1 MEERASTLGAIGGGI
16 ISTVFAVIRSGALL
30 IVELITAILLYVYL
44 DLFHPDLFGSL
55 VRTASELF
63 NAIASAVIPVFQESA
78 NQAYASL
85 IGELSPKAILL
96 LFIGLAVGAV
106 IRLIVWALSRLFGAR
121 AY

>member
-1 MEERASTLGAIGGGI
+1 MAEQTSTLGSIGGGI
-16 ISTVFAVIRSGALL
+16 IATIFAVVRSAALL
-30 IVELITAILLYVYL
+30 VVELITAILLYVYL
-44 DLFHPDLFGSL
+44 DLFHQDLFGSL

-63 NAIASAVIPVFQESA
+63 NAIASAVIPIFQDSA

-106 IRLIVWALSRLFGAR
+106 IRFIVWTMSRLSSSVG
-121 AY
+121 

>member
-1 MEERASTLGAIGGGI
+1 MAEQSSALGSIGGGFLA
-16 ISTVFAVIRSGALL
+16 TVFAIVRSAALL
-30 IVELITAILLYVYL
+30 VVELITAILLYVYL

-55 VRTASELF
+55 VRTASDLF
-63 NAIASAVIPVFQESA
+63 NAIAGAVIPIFQESA

-106 IRLIVWALSRLFGAR
+106 IRFIVWALARLFGTGAH
-121 AY
+121 